1 MRREHAPSA
10 SCLSSVTGLSVA
22 VVAVVAVDSSKPF
35 LTGVVRSPVVAK
47 FWLCGRRV
55 LTGDIAGDLSS
66 EEGGEGF

>member
-10 SCLSSVTGLSVA
+10 SCFISVTGLFVA
-22 VVAVVAVDSSKPF
+22 AVAVDSSKPF

-47 FWLCGRRV
+47 FWLCGRSV